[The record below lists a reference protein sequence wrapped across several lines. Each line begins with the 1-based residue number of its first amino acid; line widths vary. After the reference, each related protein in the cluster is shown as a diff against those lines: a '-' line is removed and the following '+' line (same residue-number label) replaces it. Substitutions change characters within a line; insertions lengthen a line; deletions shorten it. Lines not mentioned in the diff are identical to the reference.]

1 MNQKILRYGLI
12 GGVALVWGLIIYR
25 VVDGLGED
33 DAPPFVKSA
42 VVKADVLE
50 KEPEKFTL
58 IADYPDPFIPGG
70 EGEDTSSVQVS
81 AVPGGGG
88 GAPVPVYTPPVEVY
102 KDGTI
107 KYLGMI
113 ANPAKKMKV
122 AVIQVNGKEMTVKE
136 KDRFEEFT
144 VSKIER
150 GRLVVA
156 WKGKMVVVRR

>member
-12 GGVALVWGLIIYR
+12 GGVTLVWGLIIYR
-25 VVDGLGED
+25 VVDGLGDD
-33 DAPPFVKSA
+33 DALPFVKSA

-70 EGEDTSSVQVS
+70 EGEDTAALVS
-81 AVPGGGG
+81 TVPGAGG

-102 KDGTI
+102 KEGTI

-136 KDRFEEFT
+136 KDRIEEF
-144 VSKIER
+144 VVRKIER
-150 GRLVVA
+150 ERLVVV
-156 WKGKMVVVRR
+156 WKGKEVVVRR